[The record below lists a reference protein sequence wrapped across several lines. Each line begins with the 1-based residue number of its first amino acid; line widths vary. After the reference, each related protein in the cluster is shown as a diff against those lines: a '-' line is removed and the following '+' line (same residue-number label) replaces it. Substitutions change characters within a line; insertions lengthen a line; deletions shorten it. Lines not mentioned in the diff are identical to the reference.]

1 MSLTA
6 RPLVQHG
13 ATRPESALPL
23 AGNPH
28 LWFTHAEILDR
39 AAPRRLVPASEL
51 PADLLENLTAPRAD
65 LLGLDM
71 AVPQIMGILNV
82 TPDSFSDGGLHFDP
96 ETARKSAL
104 SMFAAGATIID
115 IGGESTRP
123 GADTIDVESETI
135 RTAPVISALRRETD
149 VPISIDTRKSAVAR
163 AALDAGA
170 SMVNDVAGFT
180 YDTKLAPLCAAA
192 DVPVCIMHALGDP
205 ATMQQNPRYDD
216 VVLDVYDYLE
226 ARVAALSAMGI
237 PRGRMVI
244 DPGIGF
250 GKTEAHNLALLRNIS
265 LFHCIGCPIL
275 LGVSRKRFV
284 GTIGRAP
291 DPATRAPGSI
301 AVGLAALAQ
310 GVQILRVHDVA
321 DTAQALRLWTA
332 AR

>member
-1 MSLTA
+1 MSLPA

-13 ATRPESALPL
+13 AARPEGALPL
-23 AGNPH
+23 AGSTS

-39 AAPRRLVPASEL
+39 SAPPKLVPALEL
-51 PADLLENLTAPRAD
+51 PADLLEKLTAPRED
-65 LLGLDM
+65 IMCLDM

-82 TPDSFSDGGLHFDP
+82 TPDSFSDGGVHFDP
-96 ETARKSAL
+96 DIARNSAL
-104 SMFAAGATIID
+104 SMIKAGATIID

-123 GADTIDVESETI
+123 GADTIDDESETI
-135 RTAPVISALRRETD
+135 RTAPVVAALRRETD

-163 AALDAGA
+163 VALDVGA

-180 YDTKLAPLCAAA
+180 YDPALAPLCVAEG
-192 DVPVCIMHALGDP
+192 VPICIMHALGDP
-205 ATMQQNPRYDD
+205 ATMQQNPHYDD
-216 VVLDVYDYLE
+216 VILDVYDYLQ
-226 ARVAALSAMGI
+226 ARVAALSAIGI

-250 GKTEAHNLALLRNIS
+250 GKTEAHNLALLRNLS
-265 LFHCIGCPIL
+265 LFHSIGCPIL
-275 LGVSRKRFV
+275 LGVSRKRFI
-284 GTIGRAP
+284 GTIGLAP

-321 DTAQALRLWTA
+321 DTAQALRLWAA